1 MIWKNSQDFFDN
13 NSLAY
18 GNKALKTRKYSQ
30 DIPSDPKSILDL
42 IFEVNIT
49 QVSYVI
55 QCIIANAVEFSKV
68 QF

>member
-1 MIWKNSQDFFDN
+1 MGRLAMIWKNSQDFFDN

-49 QVSYVI
+49 QVSL
-55 QCIIANAVEFSKV
+55 
-68 QF
+68 